1 MSKHFFLEKKPQTI
15 IMTEFPCEAEAESKV
30 KATEDILGQKE
41 NDS

>member
-1 MSKHFFLEKKPQTI
+1 MAKHFFLEKPHTI
-15 IMTEFPCEAEAESKV
+15 IMTQVPYEAEAENKV

>member
-1 MSKHFFLEKKPQTI
+1 MAKHFFLEKPQIII
-15 IMTEFPCEAEAESKV
+15 IMPKVPCAAEAENKV